1 MEERRSY
8 SKEFKLDVIELSND
22 SNKSVKVTAADLDI

>member
-8 SKEFKLDVIELSND
+8 SKEFKLDAIELSNN
-22 SNKSVKVTAADLDI
+22 SNKSVMWFFVLS